1 MKPSIDLNCDMGESF
16 GAFTMGNDE
25 AIMEYV
31 SSVNIAC
38 GFHGGDP
45 GVMHRTIARAASRN
59 IAVGAHPGY
68 PDLQGFGRREIKMSL
83 AEVYDCIVYQVGA
96 LMAFARVEGTSV
108 NHVKPHGA
116 LYNAA
121 AKDNALSGTIAKAVH
136 DVDRS
141 LVLVGLSGSCMIE
154 EGNKAG
160 LRTCS
165 EVFAD
170 RAYQEDGTLMP
181 RTAANA
187 MIDDAG
193 QAARQALQMVQ
204 HGTVTTAYGKEIAV
218 RADTVCIHG
227 DGQHAIAFARAITNI
242 LRQNHVSIKR
252 F

>member
-1 MKPSIDLNCDMGESF
+1 MGESF
-16 GAFTMGNDE
+16 GAFTIGNDE

-45 GVMHRTIARAASRN
+45 GVMHKTIARAASRN
-59 IAVGAHPGY
+59 IAIGAHPGY

-96 LMAFARVEGTSV
+96 LMAFARVEGTTV

-121 AKDNALSGTIAKAVH
+121 AKDNALSAIIAKAVH
-136 DVDRS
+136 DVDNS
-141 LVLVGLSGSCMIE
+141 LVLVGLSGSCMIQE
-154 EGNKAG
+154 ANKAG

-170 RAYQEDGTLMP
+170 RAYQDDGLLMP
-181 RTAANA
+181 RSAANA
-187 MIDDAG
+187 VIDDDAR
-193 QAARQALQMVQ
+193 AAKHVLQIVQ
-204 HGTVTTAYGKEIAV
+204 RGTVTTDSGKEIAV

-227 DGQHAIAFARAITNI
+227 DGPHAIAFARAITNI
-242 LRQNHVSIKR
+242 LKQNHVSVKR